1 MSAYVVSCVARRCSA
16 SIQRTLHFD
25 VSWKRFLRRRVAAFA
40 EVAFVS
46 IAIQGLPVC
55 IIWRARTACAPVPM
69 SRQRDCSFC
78 VAVIACVY
86 ALFRF
91 LSLFIALYT

>member
-1 MSAYVVSCVARRCSA
+1 
-16 SIQRTLHFD
+16 
-25 VSWKRFLRRRVAAFA
+25 
-40 EVAFVS
+40 
-46 IAIQGLPVC
+46 
-55 IIWRARTACAPVPM
+55 VPM

-86 ALFRF
+86 ALLRF